1 MGVKCNTVKLS
12 LLSELSDYWN
22 LFKPK
27 VMYLVVL
34 TGITGIMIAPG
45 DIHIFIGIIST
56 LCIALGSGAAGAI
69 NMWYDSDIDAIMKRT
84 KNRPIPAGKIA
95 RSNAIELGLVL
106 SVISV
111 TVMMIAVNYISG
123 ILLAISIVHYCF
135 VYTIYLKRR
144 TPQNIVIGGA
154 AGAFP
159 PIIGWTSV
167 TGSIS
172 IESLILF
179 LIIFM
184 WTPPH
189 FWALSLLN
197 YQEYEKAKVPM
208 MPTTHGISATKIH
221 ILVYSILLF
230 PITLLPGLF
239 LKNHLLYETCAIPLG
254 IIFVFKAF
262 KVFTSNNIHEY
273 RSMFTYSIIY
283 LFILFIC
290 IILSNF

>member
-1 MGVKCNTVKLS
+1 MGLESNAIKLS
-12 LLSELSDYWN
+12 LLSEILDYWN
-22 LFKPK
+22 LLKPK
-27 VMYLVVL
+27 IMYLVVL
-34 TGITGIMIAPG
+34 TGVTGMIIAPG
-45 DIHIFIGIIST
+45 SIHPFIAIVSS
-56 LCIALGSGAAGAI
+56 LCIAVGSGAAGAI

-84 KNRPIPAGKIA
+84 KSRPIPAGRISK
-95 RSNAIELGLVL
+95 SNALELGVVL

-123 ILLAISIVHYCF
+123 ILLAISIAYYIF

-154 AGAFP
+154 AGAIP

-167 TGSIS
+167 TGFIS

-208 MPTTHGISATKIH
+208 MPVTHGIFVTKIH
-221 ILVYSILLF
+221 ILVYSVLLL
-230 PITLLPGLF
+230 PITLVLGLF
-239 LKNHLLYETCAIPLG
+239 LKNYLLYEACAIPLG
-254 IIFVFKAF
+254 IILIFKAL
-262 KVFTSNNIHEY
+262 KVLTSNTPDQY
-273 RSMFTYSIIY
+273 RAMFTYSVAY

-290 IILSNF
+290 IILSSF

>member
-1 MGVKCNTVKLS
+1 MGSKCDSIKFS
-12 LLSELSDYWN
+12 LLSEISDYWN
-22 LFKPK
+22 LLKPRI
-27 VMYLVVL
+27 MSLVVL
-34 TGITGIMIAPG
+34 TGVTGIIIAPG
-45 DIHIFIGIIST
+45 NIHPFIAIVSS

-69 NMWYDSDIDAIMKRT
+69 NMWYDSDIDALMKRT
-84 KNRPIPAGKIA
+84 KNRPIPSGKIS
-95 RSNAIELGLVL
+95 RSNALELGLVL

-123 ILLAISIVHYCF
+123 ILLAISIMYYGL
-135 VYTIYLKRR
+135 VYTMYLKRR

-167 TGSIS
+167 TGSVS
-172 IESLILF
+172 IESLVLF

-208 MPTTHGISATKIH
+208 MPVKRGILITKIY
-221 ILVYSILLF
+221 ILVYSSLLL

-239 LKNHLLYETCAIPLG
+239 IKNCLLYETCAIPLG

-262 KVFTSNNIHEY
+262 KVLTSNNPNQY
-273 RSMFTYSIIY
+273 RAMFTYSIAY
-283 LFILFIC
+283 LFILFTC
-290 IILSNF
+290 IILSSF